1 MGGETHGGILIL
13 ERTGPGVCPDLPGV
27 SRGPF
32 TRYPTEP
39 PSSSI
44 RQSLALRKVRAPFFL
59 TRMRNWRKQ
68 GRKQMWLW
76 SLRGSAWVIDQELY
90 LGHGESEMPP
100 AERDW
105 LSPSPKTRQ
114 VKSLLQLGSMR

>member
-1 MGGETHGGILIL
+1 MGGETRGGIL
-13 ERTGPGVCPDLPGV
+13 ERTRLGVCPDLPRV
-27 SRGPF
+27 SCGPF
-32 TRYPTEP
+32 TRYPIEP
-39 PSSSI
+39 PSSSVS
-44 RQSLALRKVRAPFFL
+44 QSLAVRKVRAPFFL

-90 LGHGESEMPP
+90 LGHDESEMPHCR
-100 AERDW
+100 EG
-105 LSPSPKTRQ
+105 LVSPSPKTRQ